1 MIDNKEFE
9 YFKYVS
15 GKEKLSHIFD
25 YELNTFE
32 SVSKPKVTGNI
43 SLYDLLTQIK
53 YNLLNGMSIEEY
65 LTPKYINGIKNGL
78 FTKIKEEK
86 KTVCYNAT
94 FNGYKDDK
102 NLKAPTNLMFLDLD
116 HFKSKEEALEYKEMI
131 VSKFDWIVACN
142 LSFSRLGLHII
153 ILVDKIIDNDD
164 FNMKYD
170 FISTVYFEGKLDKNA
185 KSLGRH
191 TIIPSDSNIYIND
204 NPNVLSIDS
213 IIKKIYQLGLNIKDS
228 PITNTSSTNNKSTRG
243 GNIKKDIIPTG
254 YTFSPAI
261 ELKEITNIAARVDGL
276 CFEELIDE
284 NEFTDPNTPLHF
296 PEGIDVIEINLHPY
310 TKQKV
315 REGNRNSTIGG
326 ISMRLIYLS
335 TNHCLDKPDNK
346 KKNDIIRYMK
356 ILNKQIC
363 LPPLTDQEVVN
374 SVTSNWNKYV
384 AGKLDVSKLFVKKRF
399 FWSKRST
406 LKGKEKTSVTFKIIN
421 EPIVMESRQKIKDA
435 IKEVH
440 YSQEKITQKNVAEA
454 AKMHL
459 QTVKKYWT
467 EFKPMVK
474 DMNLG
479 IVSDSM
485 VFESN

>member
-15 GKEKLSHIFD
+15 GKENLSHIFD

-43 SLYDLLTQIK
+43 SLHDLLTQIR
-53 YNLLNGMSIEEY
+53 YNFLNGMSIDEY
-65 LTPKYINGIKNGL
+65 LTPKYVNGDPNDAFK
-78 FTKIKEEK
+78 KIKEK
-86 KTVCYNAT
+86 KGTVCYNAT

-116 HFKSKEEALEYKEMI
+116 HFKSKDEALAYKEMI
-131 VSKFDWIVACN
+131 VSKYDWIVACN

-153 ILVDKIIDNDD
+153 ILVDKIIDKYD
-164 FNMKYD
+164 FNRKYD
-170 FISTVYFEGKLDKNA
+170 FISTVYFGSKLDKNA
-185 KSLGRH
+185 KSLTRH
-191 TIIPSDSNIYIND
+191 AIISSDSNIYIND

-213 IIKKIYQLGLNIKDS
+213 IISEINTLGLSVNDIPIIK
-228 PITNTSSTNNKSTRG
+228 TASTNNKSTRG
-243 GNIKKDIIPTG
+243 GIKRGEVIPTAC
-254 YTFSPAI
+254 TFSPAI

-284 NEFTDPNTPLHF
+284 SEFTDPNIPLHF
-296 PEGIDVIEINLHPY
+296 PVGVDVIEINLHPY

-356 ILNKQIC
+356 SLNTKIC

-406 LKGKEKTSVTFKIIN
+406 FKGKEKTSVTFKILN

-435 IKEVH
+435 IKEV
-440 YSQEKITQKNVAEA
+440 YYAQEKITQKSVAEA

-467 EFKPMVK
+467 EYKSLVNEL
-474 DMNLG
+474 NLKLKYTTNSN
-479 IVSDSM
+479 VS
-485 VFESN
+485 

>member
-15 GKEKLSHIFD
+15 GKENLSHIFD

-43 SLYDLLTQIK
+43 SLYDLLTQIR
-53 YNLLNGMSIEEY
+53 YNFLNGMSIEEY
-65 LTPKYINGIKNGL
+65 LTPKYINGIKNVL
-78 FTKIKEEK
+78 FTKIKEAK

-102 NLKAPTNLMFLDLD
+102 NLKTPTNLMFLDLD
-116 HFKSKEEALEYKEMI
+116 HFQSKVEALAYKEMI
-131 VSKFDWIVACN
+131 VSKYDWIVACN

-153 ILVDKIIDNDD
+153 ILVDKITDKYD
-164 FNMKYD
+164 FNLKYD
-170 FISTVYFEGKLDKNA
+170 FISAVYFESKLDKNA
-185 KSLGRH
+185 KSLTRH
-191 TIIPSDSNIYIND
+191 AIIPSDSNIYIND
-204 NPNVLSIDS
+204 NPKVLSIDS
-213 IIKKIYQLGLNIKDS
+213 IIKEIKTLGITIKDS
-228 PITNTSSTNNKSTRG
+228 PIINTSSINDKSTRG
-243 GNIKKDIIPTG
+243 GDKKEEVIPTAH
-254 YTFSPAI
+254 TFSHAT

-284 NEFTDPNTPLHF
+284 SEFTDPNIPLHF
-296 PEGIDVIEINLHPY
+296 AEGVDVIEINLHPY

-356 ILNKQIC
+356 SLNTKIC

-435 IKEVH
+435 IEEVH
-440 YSQEKITQKNVAEA
+440 YAQEKITQKSVAEA
-454 AKMHL
+454 AKIHL

-467 EFKPMVK
+467 EYKSLVK
-474 DMNLG
+474 ELNLKLKCTTNSN
-479 IVSDSM
+479 VS
-485 VFESN
+485 